1 VNAGRVFAVALLL
14 AACAGARAEVPAWT
28 APRGEFGLRYWLST
42 GENKHSHNAQ
52 GVDPDFGNP
61 TSVLTYEN
69 LDAHVL
75 EAYARLRF
83 GGNWFLKGNVGLGRI
98 NTGSFDDED
107 YLAGQVKFLDT
118 TSSVKE
124 GRISYFT
131 IDLGRYEWSLQSGRT
146 TFGAFLGFSQWTE
159 DVDAYGIRRTVDL
172 FNMFD
177 DEPDSLLVIS
187 NKARW
192 RSLRV
197 GLTADLALAT
207 KTRLGIDLAFIPYAK
222 LHNEDSHHLRTAPT
236 SLGPVPNIIH
246 EGNGRG
252 VQFDAELR
260 HAIYRRT
267 ELGLGFRYWYID
279 ATSGTRNLP
288 NRPDVPDLPLVE
300 FYSKRSG
307 LTLSLTH
314 TW

>member
-1 VNAGRVFAVALLL
+1 VSIRCLLVVLLFASNSGFAQ
-14 AACAGARAEVPAWT
+14 EVR
-28 APRGEFGLRYWLST
+28 RGELGVRYWLST
-42 GENKHSHNAQ
+42 GETKHSHNAQ
-52 GVDPDFGNP
+52 VVEPAFGNP

-69 LDAHVL
+69 LDAHVV
-75 EAYARLRF
+75 EAHGRVTF
-83 GGNWFLKGNVGLGRI
+83 GGNWFLKGNLGLGRV

-131 IDLGRYEWSLQSGRT
+131 IDVGRYEWSLQSGRT
-146 TFGAFLGFSQWTE
+146 TLGAFVGFSQWTE
-159 DVDAYGIRRTVDL
+159 DVDAHGIHTTVDL
-172 FNMFD
+172 FGFGG

-197 GLTADLALAT
+197 GLAADLALAT

-222 LHNEDSHHLRTAPT
+222 LRNEDSHHLRTDA
-236 SLGPVPNIIH
+236 SDLGPVPNIIH
-246 EGNGRG
+246 EGQGRG
-252 VQFDAELR
+252 VQFDAEVR
-260 HAIYRRT
+260 HELYRRT
-267 ELGLGFRYWYID
+267 ELGLGFRYWYLD
-279 ATSGTRNLP
+279 ATKGTRKVP

-300 FYSKRSG
+300 FYSKRTG
-307 LTLSLTH
+307 ITVSLTR

>member
-1 VNAGRVFAVALLL
+1 LYTGRVVVLAVLL
-14 AACAGARAEVPAWT
+14 AASAAARAEAPALAA
-28 APRGEFGLRYWLST
+28 APRGELGLRYWLST
-42 GENKHSHNAQ
+42 GETKNSHNAQ
-52 GVDPDFGNP
+52 VLSPTAGNP

-75 EAYARLRF
+75 EAHTRLRF
-83 GGNWFLKGNVGLGRI
+83 GGNWFLKGNLGLGRV

-118 TSSVKE
+118 TSSVTE

-131 IDLGRYEWSLQSGRT
+131 LDVGRYEWSSQSGRT
-146 TFGAFLGFSQWTE
+146 TFGAFVGFSQWTE
-159 DVDAYGIRRTVDL
+159 DVDAYGIRTTVDL
-172 FNMFD
+172 LGIGG

-197 GLTADLALAT
+197 GLAADLALAT
-207 KTRLGIDLAFIPYAK
+207 RTRLAIDVAFIPYAK
-222 LHNEDSHHLRTAPT
+222 LRNEDSHHLRAD
-236 SLGPVPNIIH
+236 LGPVPNIIH
-246 EGNGRG
+246 EGEGRG
-252 VQFDAELR
+252 VQFDAEVR
-260 HAIYRRT
+260 HELYRRT
-267 ELGLGFRYWYID
+267 ELGIGFRYWYLD
-279 ATSGTRNLP
+279 ATKGTRKLP

-300 FYSKRSG
+300 FYSKRTG
-307 LTLSLTH
+307 LTVSLRR

>member
-1 VNAGRVFAVALLL
+1 MNGRSLVVALAVA
-14 AACAGARAEVPAWT
+14 VSPAT
-28 APRGEFGLRYWLST
+28 FAQEPAPRGELGARYWLST
-42 GENKHSHNAQ
+42 GETKHSHNAQ
-52 GVDPDFGNP
+52 GVVPSAGNP

-75 EAYARLRF
+75 EAHARLRF
-83 GGNWFLKGNVGLGRI
+83 GGNWFLKGNAGLGKI
-98 NTGSFDDED
+98 STGSFDDED
-107 YLAGQVKFLDT
+107 YEAGQVKVLDT

-131 IDLGRYEWSLQSGRT
+131 IDVGRYEWSLQGGRT
-146 TFGAFLGFSQWTE
+146 TFGAFVGFNQWIE
-159 DVDAYGIRRTVDL
+159 DVDAFGIRTTVDPL
-172 FNMFD
+172 GMGG

-197 GLTADLALAT
+197 GLAADVTFAP

-222 LHNEDSHHLRTAPT
+222 LHNEDSHHLRTDP
-236 SLGPVPNIIH
+236 SSVFFLGPVPNIIH
-246 EGNGRG
+246 EGKGRG

-267 ELGLGFRYWYID
+267 ELGVGFRYWYLKSTD
-279 ATSGTRNLP
+279 GTRRVNVDF
-288 NRPDVPDLPLVE
+288 PDVPLVE
-300 FYSKRSG
+300 FYSKRAG

-314 TW
+314 NW